1 MQYLILLKGAQIMAT
16 LPIRDPLNHQRMFD
30 LAVDSAG
37 EVVIVTKIGKIKATT
52 PLREVIAAAKLLTP
66 KLAE

>member
-1 MQYLILLKGAQIMAT
+1 MEVQMITI
-16 LPIRDPLNHQRMFD
+16 PIRDPMTNQRIFD

-37 EVVIVTKIGKIKATT
+37 EVVIVAKIGKIKATT
-52 PLREVIAAAKLLTP
+52 PLREVIAAAKLLSP